1 MFGQQND
8 RFKPDL
14 DLIAAWGPEQVIVD
28 EAQRVQN
35 LKMPLPSPETA
46 RQLANA
52 PSALADTLRGRIA

>member
-14 DLIAAWGPEQVIVD
+14 DLIAAWGPELVIVD
-28 EAQRVQN
+28 EAQRVKN
-35 LKMPLPSPETA
+35 RKMPLPSPETA